1 MCTIHAKRLTLRRE
15 DIRLA
20 GHIANDWS
28 ADYAPGAR
36 TKDIGDIGP
45 AFKQKFLYR
54 GWDDFSVDEK
64 ERYYKRLNVTRDRN
78 VEGLGYVLTSSDA
91 TMRQG
96 I

>member
-28 ADYAPGAR
+28 ADYASGAR
-36 TKDIGDIGP
+36 TDIGNIGP
-45 AFKQKFLYR
+45 AFKQKNLYR